1 MDQSHVALAELLSLV
16 EGSSISEE
24 AAREALQA
32 SGQNV
37 ELAICRLFSGGP
49 EQLGVIEIDEIDP
62 PPKPFSRGKRGQAPE
77 GQQGHRAA
85 AAQQTAAPGSEGAEG
100 ASSSRARNR
109 RRERKRGRSKLLARD
124 PPRSWRLLGGGG
136 HRDVG
141 AASTGGPG
149 RAPSHGSR
157 LELQLGGHLDGFLA
171 QNIPG
176 EVGPA
181 GSVTGPAVLVIAG
194 PDGQQCPEG
203 LQQFWGDALCSQGV
217 LALQVKLRY
226 SAPCQAQVQAHYARQ
241 LEKDISTVK
250 GRHVAVQDSLLDSL
264 FETLLAKVRYPP
276 SDFAALSFSW
286 RARRLGLSGAFGTG
300 GPSLLQVLVEV
311 EVFVE
316 PESGPALSDHFQLI
330 DVRPRSDTN
339 LLHHPS
345 HTLSVGLSDLVKEDQ
360 PYAHLEYCEILVG
373 RSLQWMLAQEADS
386 EPFVVEW
393 VRYWPTFGGG
403 YLEVDAASCFV
414 VGAAVELSESALG
427 PFLDSLGTQVPKDSL
442 RGIGKITHDEG
453 GMRAST
459 SYKWVRFGET
469 TVRCFVQELTFADSG
484 ALLPGCR
491 VMLRPGL
498 KAPAFGWGGVN
509 PSMTGI
515 FLGKEGSHV
524 RVKWPTHENWKGK
537 QGEVVRVDASS
548 GQRPPMVLDL
558 RLCAAY
564 SVRGGILAD
573 KIGYGK
579 TATSIALIDRQLR
592 APVPPIPPADEGCF
606 LPAQG
611 TLIIVPSNLFEQWI
625 NEISKFVWDGRPLRR
640 AGSGLAYQSD
650 AGGAR
655 QQMKSGWSPPACPL
669 KIFAMSNV
677 APLSRCKASDVSS
690 ADVVICSYRLLYSQ
704 IYLKRREE
712 LSGGGSLWKLPNQV
726 RGLLQGRV
734 PLRSGRKG
742 SEMVWKWQDLAFPV
756 LEMFYWK
763 RIIFDEFHE
772 LESFEST
779 QQNSLQ
785 FLRSHFRWGLTGTPP
800 IDTNAGAIFMSSL
813 FRVDLPGYIETG
825 GEIDLQSWEFDKLLT
840 ETAGNFLDVFV
851 RQNTAELASIRLQEH
866 VVIVRHTAAERALYL
881 GQAHEAPDFQ
891 SMRRGLRDW
900 GGGSAPWHC
909 DRAEDAVSALERL
922 LKLCSHF
929 QVGGGSEVGSAHQEC
944 ERIYDQKG
952 RRVVR
957 ARNQMSRCCRVLAL
971 LQHLL
976 PKSAK
981 AKEGKGWRSALEKA
995 KEALISAGDAAKPFC
1010 EELDREL
1017 LAAERE
1023 DREQWLR
1030 CLDGHKPSS
1039 EELLQFLGPEGPKRG
1054 CLEEWKGLL
1063 EGPQIEARALERL
1076 LLAQA
1081 NEQAQNLRELH
1092 EAETSMDFF
1101 RRTVAALGGTKPE
1114 DRSCSVCLEENLPA
1128 QKMAITP
1135 CAHAFCINCLREAVE
1150 KFGRCSLCQ
1159 RSLSLRDVQ
1168 PLVAEIEAAAAPPAA
1183 SDERAAT
1190 LMPHTAQG
1198 VPLDKYGTK
1207 LASLARKLSELRAE
1221 DCSAKVILF
1230 VQFDD
1235 LKRKVCSALTE
1246 FGIPCTMLQG
1256 GVGVRAGIIRDWQ
1269 SNPQSRTFVLLLSLA
1284 QSTNLTAAS
1293 HVIFLH
1299 PMLAPTAEK
1308 AVGYEMQAIG
1318 RARRHGQPR
1327 DTVHVW
1333 RFVTA
1338 DTVEQTITEEH
1349 QGALWRCEQ
1358 ARQQEVEAQAPE
1370 VPGEA

>member
-49 EQLGVIEIDEIDP
+49 EQLGVIEIDESEP
-62 PPKPFSRGKRGQAPE
+62 PPKPLSRGKRGPAPE
-77 GQQGHRAA
+77 GQQGQRAGK
-85 AAQQTAAPGSEGAEG
+85 QRRQDPEPTERPAPGPETGAESGNG
-100 ASSSRARNR
+100 AGRSSSQETLPGAGDGSVEVSAIAEAQLPLEVQEELRRMGAGWSCSSQDTWTAFSPKISLEKWARQVL
-109 RRERKRGRSKLLARD
+109 SQD
-124 PPRSWRLLGGGG
+124 PPCLSLQGQMDSSALKDCKSSGEM
-136 HRDVG
+136 HS
-141 AASTGGPG
+141 AA
-149 RAPSHGSR
+149 
-157 LELQLGGHLDGFLA
+157 
-171 QNIPG
+171 
-176 EVGPA
+176 
-181 GSVTGPAVLVIAG
+181 
-194 PDGQQCPEG
+194 
-203 LQQFWGDALCSQGV
+203 
-217 LALQVKLRY
+217 K
-226 SAPCQAQVQAHYARQ
+226 AQVQAHYARQ

-250 GRHVAVQDSLLDSL
+250 GGYVAVQDSLLESL

-276 SDFAALSFSW
+276 SDFGALSFSW
-286 RARRLGLSGAFGTG
+286 RVRKLPAKSLPCVA
-300 GPSLLQVLVEV
+300 PS
-311 EVFVE
+311 
-316 PESGPALSDHFQLI
+316 A
-330 DVRPRSDTN
+330 
-339 LLHHPS
+339 
-345 HTLSVGLSDLVKEDQ
+345 
-360 PYAHLEYCEILVG
+360 LVG
-373 RSLQWMLAQEADS
+373 PVPARPFRLLNNANDASAEQPPHFLQHPLRPEQQRSLQWMLAQEADA

-403 YLEVDAASCFV
+403 HLEVDEASCFV
-414 VGAAVELSESALG
+414 VGAAVQLSESASG

-453 GMRAST
+453 LGMRTST

-515 FLGKEGSHV
+515 FLGQEGSNV

-592 APVPPIPPADEGCF
+592 APVPPVPSVDEGCF

-625 NEISKFVWDGRPLRR
+625 NEISKFVWDGRPLR
-640 AGSGLAYQSD
+640 
-650 AGGAR
+650 
-655 QQMKSGWSPPACPL
+655 QQMKSGWSPRECPL

-677 APLSRCKASDVSS
+677 SPLSRCKASEVSS

-712 LSGGGSLWKLPNQV
+712 LCGSLWKLPGQV

-742 SEMVWKWQDLAFPV
+742 NEMVWKWEDLAFPV

-779 QQNSLQ
+779 QQDSLQ

-891 SMRRGLRDW
+891 SMRAAAFQ
-900 GGGSAPWHC
+900 SQ
-909 DRAEDAVSALERL
+909 EAVSALERL

-971 LQHLL
+971 LQHLV

-981 AKEGKGWRSALEKA
+981 AKQAKAWQSALEKA
-995 KEALISAGDAAKPFC
+995 KEALVGAGDAAKPFC

-1054 CLEEWKGLL
+1054 CLEEWKGML
-1063 EGPQIEARALERL
+1063 EGPQIEARVLERL

-1168 PLVAEIEAAAAPPAA
+1168 PLVAELEAAAAPPAA

-1190 LMPHTAQG
+1190 PMPHTAQG

-1246 FGIPCTMLQG
+1246 FGIPCAMLQG

-1284 QSTNLTAAS
+1284 QSASGTNLTAAS

-1358 ARQQEVEAQAPE
+1358 ARQQEVPAQAPE